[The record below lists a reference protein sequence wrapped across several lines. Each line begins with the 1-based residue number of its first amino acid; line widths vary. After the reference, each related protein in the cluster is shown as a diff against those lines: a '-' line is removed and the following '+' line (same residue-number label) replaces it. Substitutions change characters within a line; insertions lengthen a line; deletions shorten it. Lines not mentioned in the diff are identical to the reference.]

1 MHFYLCKSLR
11 IPSSHPECCCSSCAQ
26 VCALA
31 ACCRRSPSSVQRS
44 FRVCSPITHRSYWKS
59 ERFKDCKNYSCRI
72 STYIYITCR
81 RLIIHNYVH
90 RMNIVFP
97 RNEMSHFQCL
107 KIQVTVGYMSLF
119 WRFIFGNMANTSHS
133 HLFILWY

>member
-31 ACCRRSPSSVQRS
+31 ACCRRSPNSVQRS

-72 STYIYITCR
+72 STYIYIMCR
-81 RLIIHNYVH
+81 RLIIHKYVH
-90 RMNIVFP
+90 RMNSVFP

-107 KIQVTVGYMSLF
+107 KI
-119 WRFIFGNMANTSHS
+119 H
-133 HLFILWY
+133 HLKIYFRQYGQHFAFSSFYFMILKKDKS